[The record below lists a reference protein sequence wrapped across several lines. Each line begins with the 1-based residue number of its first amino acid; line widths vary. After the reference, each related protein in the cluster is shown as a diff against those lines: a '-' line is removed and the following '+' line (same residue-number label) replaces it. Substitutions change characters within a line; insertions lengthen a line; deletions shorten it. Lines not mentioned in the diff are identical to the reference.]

1 MPKKKMSVNEM
12 RAEVAK
18 LEKQI
23 EEAAYQEALNEITAS
38 PEFDIVQKKLAKL
51 GTTPDEITKLFT
63 GKRKASK
70 SKASTGVKVPPK
82 YRYPENPKLVWTG
95 RGRKPK
101 WVEECLEKGLTL
113 EQLLIKK

>member
-38 PEFDIVQKKLAKL
+38 PEFDIL
-51 GTTPDEITKLFT
+51 G
-63 GKRKASK
+63 
-70 SKASTGVKVPPK
+70 
-82 YRYPENPKLVWTG
+82 YRG
-95 RGRKPK
+95 
-101 WVEECLEKGLTL
+101 
-113 EQLLIKK
+113 